1 MLFWKT
7 YPFGLYTVRK
17 EIKKNGDFEILHE
30 IVLDTTRIS
39 SCFFVL
45 CIVSRTILCRISESP
60 LHFISFL
67 STVYVLSTPVQH
79 SCAAD
84 PVLTQIKSPPEQF
97 IIICKAFACIPPA
110 QSIDWERE
118 RERERLRGWDKETEK
133 EIERQE
139 HRESWVQLY
148 LPKVCIESMCIR
160 VEGNMCI
167 AGLLWCSIIYVR
179 KHDFLYFQRFL

>member
-67 STVYVLSTPVQH
+67 STVYVCPIYMYTCST
-79 SCAAD
+79 
-84 PVLTQIKSPPEQF
+84 F
-97 IIICKAFACIPPA
+97 
-110 QSIDWERE
+110 
-118 RERERLRGWDKETEK
+118 LR
-133 EIERQE
+133 
-139 HRESWVQLY
+139 
-148 LPKVCIESMCIR
+148 C
-160 VEGNMCI
+160 
-167 AGLLWCSIIYVR
+167 
-179 KHDFLYFQRFL
+179 